1 MKKIMYKIED
11 PHENHSQFKK
21 EFFHHAMSSMR
32 RPKLYMESRDGNLF
46 VQTLLPGIIKDTIK
60 IRAKPMKLEITATF
74 KDEVKLFPHKEAHK
88 VIELSEEV
96 IPDEAK
102 AEYSDGIL
110 TVTFPLVNPGHEV
123 TDIN

>member
-1 MKKIMYKIED
+1 MNLKQI
-11 PHENHSQFKK
+11 FKK
-21 EFFHHAMSSMR
+21 EFLHHAMSNMH
-32 RPKLYMESRDGNLF
+32 RPRLYMESSDGNLV
-46 VQTLLPGIIKDTIK
+46 VQTPLPGIIKETIK

-74 KDEVKLFPHKEAHK
+74 KDDVKLFPHKAAHK

-96 IPDEAK
+96 IPDAAK

-110 TVTFPLVNPGHEV
+110 TVTFPLANPGHEV